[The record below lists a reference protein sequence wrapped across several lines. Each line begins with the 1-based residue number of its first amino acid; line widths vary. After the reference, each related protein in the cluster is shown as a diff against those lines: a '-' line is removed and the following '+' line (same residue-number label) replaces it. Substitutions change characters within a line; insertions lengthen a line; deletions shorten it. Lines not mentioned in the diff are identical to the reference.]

1 MFANTSMKY
10 NLFGCRLLPNLKGG
24 LFRMILNGV
33 T

>member
-10 NLFGCRLLPNLKGG
+10 SLFYKLLPNLKGG
-24 LFRMILNGV
+24 LFQMIITGV